1 MTLTTLTKQ
10 EGVSITLRAMSNPVQ
25 PIPVHEKP
33 LRNHVTVQ
41 ILMMMLLLLLLL
53 PMPMPIPPR
62 PCSSPKA
69 RHK

>member
-41 ILMMMLLLLLLL
+41 ILMMIMMLMLLL
-53 PMPMPIPPR
+53 PMPTPPR

>member
-41 ILMMMLLLLLLL
+41 ILMMIMMLMLM
-53 PMPMPIPPR
+53 PMPMPTPPR

>member
-41 ILMMMLLLLLLL
+41 ILMMIMMLMLM
-53 PMPMPIPPR
+53 MPMPIPPR

>member
-25 PIPVHEKP
+25 PISVHEKP

-41 ILMMMLLLLLLL
+41 ILMMLLLLLLL
-53 PMPMPIPPR
+53 PMPTPPR
-62 PCSSPKA
+62 HCSSPKA
-69 RHK
+69 RHR

>member
-41 ILMMMLLLLLLL
+41 ILMMIMMLMM
-53 PMPMPIPPR
+53 PMPMPTPPR

>member
-41 ILMMMLLLLLLL
+41 ILMMIMMLMLL
-53 PMPMPIPPR
+53 PMPMPTPPR